1 MLGRLAAEL
10 DERVPRSRFTH
21 QQRRNPM
28 LMRFD
33 PFRDFDR
40 LTQALTSQGAGRPLS
55 MPMDGYRE
63 GDRFIVEF
71 DLPGVDPGS
80 IDLTVERNALT
91 VRASRMWEPK
101 ENQEVLISER
111 PEGTFSRQLFL
122 GEGLDTNK
130 IQATYNNGVLRL
142 VIPVAEQAKPRK
154 VQIQAGDEGRAIPT
168 STTESSTEG
177 STQS

>member
-1 MLGRLAAEL
+1 
-10 DERVPRSRFTH
+10 
-21 QQRRNPM
+21 M

-40 LTQALTSQGAGRPLS
+40 FAQALTSQAAGRPLS
-55 MPMDGYRE
+55 MPMDAYRE
-63 GDRFIVEF
+63 GDHFIVEF

-91 VRASRMWEPK
+91 VRAQRSWEPK
-101 ENQEVLISER
+101 ESQEVLISER

-130 IQATYNNGVLRL
+130 IEASYNSGVLRL
-142 VIPVAEQAKPRK
+142 VIAVAEQAKPRK
-154 VQIQAGDEGRAIPT
+154 VQITAGDQARVIPT
-168 STTESSTEG
+168 SSSAG
-177 STQS
+177 